1 MAIEA
6 NYNLT
11 ILWNLSSITAQSIEA
26 YDKNELGQTLHT
38 KFKRLI
44 GLTRTKCYPCGGI
57 VSISDRNILEST
69 TLQYMLQLS
78 THTGCP
84 LDTLYKNAISILN
97 TNIRLD
103 MGGSEYLTLTVT
115 LDKRSNIAIGDSR
128 KTILLFDRPKVCD
141 VSHVIDDKYCP
152 AIQVNKSF
160 IRELSDTSRMAETL
174 DYATSSGEENIT
186 VCLDDYL
193 FDMQR
198 LNGHVADNSV
208 LSMRFDVVMVITLY
222 VAVLCIVWL

>member
-1 MAIEA
+1 MSIQA

-11 ILWNLSSITAQSIEA
+11 ILWNLSSISAQSIEA
-26 YDKNELGQTLHT
+26 YDINELGQILHT

-44 GLTRTKCYPCGGI
+44 GLTRTKCYPCSGI
-57 VSISDRNILEST
+57 VSISDRDILEST
-69 TLQYMLQLS
+69 TLQYILELS

-103 MGGSEYLTLTVT
+103 IGGSEYLTLTVT
-115 LDKRSNIAIGDSR
+115 LDKRSRIAIGE
-128 KTILLFDRPKVCD
+128 TILLFDRPKVCD

-152 AIQVNKSF
+152 AIQVNKSL
-160 IRELSDTSRMAETL
+160 IRELGDTSRMAETL
-174 DYATSSGEENIT
+174 DYSTSTDEENIT